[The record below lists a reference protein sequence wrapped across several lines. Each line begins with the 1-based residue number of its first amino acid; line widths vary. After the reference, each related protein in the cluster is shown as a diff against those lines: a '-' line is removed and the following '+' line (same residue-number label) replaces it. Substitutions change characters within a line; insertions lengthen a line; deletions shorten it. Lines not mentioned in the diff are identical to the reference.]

1 MDEDTKRNYTAWAVL
16 GAVILIVFVVGSI
29 FLGGQTS
36 TILSTVG
43 SAVNMPGDVGTG
55 VGSSSG
61 DTTAGGGDPA
71 ATNGDANGDA
81 NGGAQLADA
90 AAGPPTLLI
99 VRTGTLELEVAALAP
114 SISAAASVVA
124 GAGGYISG
132 SDENASGD
140 NANASVSYRI
150 PAAVWD
156 ATLDGIRR
164 VASTVRQQQ
173 VTSEE
178 VSGQVVD
185 LGARI
190 QNLRAT
196 EAALQG
202 IMARATKISDVLD
215 VQKQLTDTRG
225 EIERL
230 VADKTQLEGR
240 AAYGNLK
247 VTFNLPAP
255 AAVVKAQKGWDPAAD
270 VDRATGKLIAIGQRA
285 TSAGIFLAIVGLPVL
300 IGGGLMLLIAWQL
313 YRLGRWVL
321 VRRAPGGASPV

>member
-1 MDEDTKRNYTAWAVL
+1 MDESTKRDYSAWAIL
-16 GAVILIVFVVGSI
+16 GAIILVALITGSVL
-29 FLGGQTS
+29 LGGQT
-36 TILSTVG
+36 TQILSTVG
-43 SAVNMPGDVGTG
+43 SAVN
-55 VGSSSG
+55 VGSGVDPSSG
-61 DTTAGGGDPA
+61 GSTDNGGDPA
-71 ATNGDANGDA
+71 AA
-81 NGGAQLADA
+81 NGGTSGGPQVADA
-90 AAGPPTLLI
+90 AAGVPTLLI
-99 VRTGTLELEVAALAP
+99 VRTGTLELEVASLAA
-114 SISAAASVVA
+114 SISAAANLVTD
-124 GAGGYISG
+124 AGGYISG

-140 NANASVSYRI
+140 KANASVSYRI

-156 ATLDGIRR
+156 TTLGGIRK
-164 VASTVRQQQ
+164 VASVVRHQQ

-190 QNLRAT
+190 SNLRAT
-196 EAALQG
+196 EAALQA

-240 AAYGNLK
+240 AAYGSLK
-247 VTFNLPAP
+247 VTFNLPTP
-255 AAVVKAQKGWDPAAD
+255 AAVTTAAKGWDPATD

-300 IGGGLMLLIAWQL
+300 IVGSVLLLVAWQL
-313 YRLGRWVL
+313 YRLGRWIVG
-321 VRRAPGGASPV
+321 RRGATANVPG

>member
-1 MDEDTKRNYTAWAVL
+1 MDESTKRDYSAWAIL
-16 GAVILIVFVVGSI
+16 GAIILVALISASV
-29 FLGGQTS
+29 FLGGQT
-36 TILSTVG
+36 TRILSTVG
-43 SAVNMPGDVGTG
+43 SAVNTTG
-55 VGSSSG
+55 NVGSGVDPSTDGST
-61 DTTAGGGDPA
+61 DEGGDPA
-71 ATNGDANGDA
+71 GNGSTNGGP
-81 NGGAQLADA
+81 QVADA
-90 AAGPPTLLI
+90 AAGVPTLLI
-99 VRTGTLELEVAALAP
+99 VRTGTLELEVASLAS
-114 SISAAASVVA
+114 SISTAANLVTQ
-124 GAGGYISG
+124 AGGYISG

-140 NANASVSYRI
+140 KANASVSYRI

-156 ATLDGIRR
+156 STLDGIRK
-164 VASTVRQQQ
+164 VATVVRHQQ

-190 QNLRAT
+190 SNLRAT
-196 EAALQG
+196 ESALQA

-240 AAYGNLK
+240 AAYGSLK
-247 VTFNLPAP
+247 VTFNLPTP
-255 AAVVKAQKGWDPAAD
+255 AAVTTAAKGWDPATD

-300 IGGGLMLLIAWQL
+300 IVGGVLLLVAWQL
-313 YRLGRWVL
+313 YRLGRWV
-321 VRRAPGGASPV
+321 VGRRSPEGASRV